1 MSIPTVKELADS
13 ARSTRWELLNR
24 PSGWPTQDD
33 VRKVTVDLP
42 ELSDGEV
49 RVVNEAISVDPYMRG
64 RMDEGPSYVPAF
76 ELGEP
81 MDGAAVGIVV
91 ASRSDDV
98 PEGTR
103 VLHGQ
108 GWRDVAQL
116 PAEQVQALPDL
127 RDPDGPLAPS
137 RFLGIAGMPGF
148 TAWLGLTRIAAM
160 QEGDVVFVSGAAGT
174 VGSAVGQIARLKG
187 APRVIGSAGGQEKN
201 RIVTERYGFDACLD
215 YKQGDVMGQL
225 GEAAPDGID
234 VYFDNVGGDH
244 LEAAIQHFN
253 DDGRAALC
261 GAISQY
267 NDEEPAPGPRNMGMM
282 VTKRLMLQGF
292 VQGFH
297 SDAMPEFLEEMG
309 GWLAEGRIVA
319 DETVEDGI
327 DQAFDSFLGMM
338 QGRNVGKMV
347 VRTAVAD

>member
-1 MSIPTVKELADS
+1 MSIPTVNDLAAS
-13 ARSTRWELLNR
+13 ARSTRWELVSR
-24 PSGWPTQDD
+24 PSGWPTTDD
-33 VRKVTVDLP
+33 VRTVTVDLP
-42 ELSDGEV
+42 ELSEGEI

-64 RMDEGPSYVPAF
+64 RMDEGASYVPAF
-76 ELGEP
+76 QLGEP
-81 MDGAAVGIVV
+81 MDGAAVGVVV
-91 ASRSDDV
+91 ASRSEDIQ
-98 PEGTR
+98 EGAR
-103 VLHGQ
+103 VLHGL

-116 PAEQVQALPDL
+116 PAEQAQQLPNL
-127 RDPDGPLAPS
+127 RDADGPLAPS

-160 QEGDVVFVSGAAGT
+160 QEGDAVFVSGAAGT

-187 APRVIGSAGGQEKN
+187 ASRVIGSAGGSEKN
-201 RIVTERYGFDACLD
+201 RIVTQRYGFDACLD

-225 GEAAPDGID
+225 GEAAPEGID
-234 VYFDNVGGDH
+234 VYFDNVGGEH
-244 LEAAIQHFN
+244 LEAAIQHLN
-253 DDGRAALC
+253 NDGRAALC

-267 NDEEPAPGPRNMGMM
+267 NDEQPAPGPRNMGML

-292 VQGFH
+292 IQSFH
-297 SDAMPEFLEEMG
+297 TEAMPDFLAEMG
-309 GWLAEGRIVA
+309 AWLAEGRIVA

-327 DQAFDSFLGMM
+327 EQAFDAFLGMM